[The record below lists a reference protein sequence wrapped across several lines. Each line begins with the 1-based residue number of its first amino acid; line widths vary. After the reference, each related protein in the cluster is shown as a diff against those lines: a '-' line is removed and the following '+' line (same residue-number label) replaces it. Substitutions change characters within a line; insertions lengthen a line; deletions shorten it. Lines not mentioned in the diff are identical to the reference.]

1 MIKVME
7 RIVIIFEQ
15 SALGQEVEIIST
27 LLALGYRW
35 SDSNIPELRNKGIH
49 EQVMLNY
56 SFTGSIEYDFKD
68 EVFNESAEKV
78 FNTSS
83 DYSSIIDYLSE
94 LKVA

>member
-1 MIKVME
+1 MEKV
-7 RIVIIFEQ
+7 VIIFEQ

-35 SDSNIPELRNKGIH
+35 SDSSVPELRNKGIH
-49 EQVMLNY
+49 DQVMLNY

-68 EVFNESAEKV
+68 DLFNASAEKV
-78 FNTSS
+78 FNTSN
-83 DYSSIIDYLSE
+83 DYNSIMNYLSA

>member
-1 MIKVME
+1 ME
-7 RIVIIFEQ
+7 RVVIIFEQ
-15 SALGQEVEIIST
+15 SKLGQEVEIIST

-35 SDSNIPELRNKGIH
+35 SDSNTPELRRKGVH

-68 EVFNESAEKV
+68 DMFNASAERI
-78 FNTSS
+78 FNTQK
-83 DYSSIIDYLSE
+83 DYSDIIKYIGK